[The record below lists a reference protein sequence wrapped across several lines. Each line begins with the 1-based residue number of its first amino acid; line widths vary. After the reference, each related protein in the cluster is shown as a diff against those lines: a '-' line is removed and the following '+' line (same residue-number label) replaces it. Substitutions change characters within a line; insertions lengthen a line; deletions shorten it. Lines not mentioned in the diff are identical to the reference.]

1 VLCEKP
7 FSRRPEEVERAFG
20 LTESAGLVL
29 SEGFMWRHH
38 PQSSK
43 LAQLVTDGAI
53 GRLRLVRAAFSFQLA
68 AEHGADDTRFRPELD
83 GGSLMDVGC
92 YCVNAI
98 RLLAGE
104 PERVRGDQVVGASGA
119 DVCFAA
125 TLRLPDDVLAHFD
138 CGFVLPY
145 RDELK
150 VVGESGSLYVEDP
163 WHIRSPGIEL
173 RDGDRD
179 AKFSRA
185 FDALFRGAGM
195 RVIRTPLKAPNANA
209 HIERWVGSVRRE
221 CLDRL
226 LILGRRQLDRVLR
239 IYVRHY
245 NEHRPHRALDL
256 QTPDPGRMPSTRGTP
271 AGSVTVI
278 QRRDLLGG
286 LIHEYGAAAA

>member
-1 VLCEKP
+1 
-7 FSRRPEEVERAFG
+7 
-20 LTESAGLVL
+20 
-29 SEGFMWRHH
+29 
-38 PQSSK
+38 
-43 LAQLVTDGAI
+43 
-53 GRLRLVRAAFSFQLA
+53 
-68 AEHGADDTRFRPELD
+68 
-83 GGSLMDVGC
+83 MDVGC